1 MAPLV
6 WRGIGPMI
14 ASLVFLFSLG
24 ALAQF
29 AIAYCRTLLLAYNK
43 VELSQRVR
51 EVTGIGNTLAPSDF
65 QRLLQFVR
73 LAPPLADD
81 ATEIRVVSIYF
92 RLARVTGALA
102 SPLSR
107 QVSRWFENELA
118 RCSYFAAVT
127 LDRRLI
133 PGAE

>member
-1 MAPLV
+1 
-6 WRGIGPMI
+6 MI

-24 ALAQF
+24 ALGQF

-51 EVTGIGNTLAPSDF
+51 EVTGIGDTLAPSDF
-65 QRLLQFVR
+65 QRLLKLVR
-73 LAPPLADD
+73 LAPRLSDD
-81 ATEIRVVSIYF
+81 ATEIRAVSIYF
-92 RLARVTGALA
+92 RLARVAGALA

-107 QVSRWFENELA
+107 QAAQWFEQELE

-127 LDRRLI
+127 LDRRLVI
-133 PGAE
+133 ATE

>member
-51 EVTGIGNTLAPSDF
+51 EVTGIGDTLAPSDF
-65 QRLLQFVR
+65 QRLLQLVR

-81 ATEIRVVSIYF
+81 ATEIRAVSIYF
-92 RLARVTGALA
+92 RLAHMAGALL
-102 SPLSR
+102 SPLSH
-107 QVSRWFENELA
+107 QASHWFESELA

-127 LDRRLI
+127 LDRRLV
-133 PGAE
+133 PVSE

>member
-1 MAPLV
+1 
-6 WRGIGPMI
+6 MI
-14 ASLVFLFSLG
+14 ASFVFLFSLG
-24 ALAQF
+24 ALVQF

-51 EVTGIGNTLAPSDF
+51 EVTGIGDTLAPSDF

-73 LAPPLADD
+73 QAPPLADD
-81 ATEIRVVSIYF
+81 ATEIRAVSIYF
-92 RLARVTGALA
+92 RLARVAGALA

-107 QVSRWFENELA
+107 QASLWFKNELA

-127 LDRRLI
+127 LDRRLVI
-133 PGAE
+133 ATE

>member
-1 MAPLV
+1 
-6 WRGIGPMI
+6 MI
-14 ASLVFLFSLG
+14 ASLVFIFSLG
-24 ALAQF
+24 ALGQF

-43 VELSQRVR
+43 VELSQHVR
-51 EVTGIGNTLAPSDF
+51 EFTGIGDSLAPSDF

-92 RLARVTGALA
+92 RLARVAGALV

-107 QVSRWFENELA
+107 QASRWFEQELE

-127 LDRRLI
+127 LDRRLVI
-133 PGAE
+133 ATE

>member
-1 MAPLV
+1 
-6 WRGIGPMI
+6 MI

-24 ALAQF
+24 ALGQF

-43 VELSQRVR
+43 VELSQHVR
-51 EVTGIGNTLAPSDF
+51 EFTGIGDTLAPSDLH
-65 QRLLQFVR
+65 RLLQLVR

-81 ATEIRVVSIYF
+81 ATEIRAVSIYF
-92 RLARVTGALA
+92 RLARVAGALL

-107 QVSRWFENELA
+107 QASRWFEQQLQ

-127 LDRRLI
+127 LDRRLV
-133 PGAE
+133 PVSE